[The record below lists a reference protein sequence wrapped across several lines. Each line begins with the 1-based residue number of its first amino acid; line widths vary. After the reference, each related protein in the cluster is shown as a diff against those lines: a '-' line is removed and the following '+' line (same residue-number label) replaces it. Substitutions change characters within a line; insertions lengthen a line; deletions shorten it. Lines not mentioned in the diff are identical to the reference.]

1 MAKTS
6 RIGIM
11 GGTFDPLHMAHL
23 IAAEEA
29 MNAFDLDRVI
39 FMPAG
44 DPPHKSEDPVSDAE
58 HRYAMTLIGT
68 AENAAFEVSRLE
80 IERPGPSYSV
90 DTIRALRGILGPE
103 VEMYFIAGADEIL
116 EIESWHESEAL
127 PEMARFI
134 AVPRPGFDLAELE
147 RLPPK
152 FRASIEVL
160 RMREVSISAT
170 NIRQRV
176 AACKSIRYLVPE
188 GVEAYIR
195 KNGLY
200 GR

>member
-1 MAKTS
+1 M
-6 RIGIM
+6 
-11 GGTFDPLHMAHL
+11 
-23 IAAEEA
+23 
-29 MNAFDLDRVI
+29 
-39 FMPAG
+39 
-44 DPPHKSEDPVSDAE
+44 
-58 HRYAMTLIGT
+58 
-68 AENAAFEVSRLE
+68 E
-80 IERPGPSYSV
+80 I
-90 DTIRALRGILGPE
+90 
-103 VEMYFIAGADEIL
+103 YFIAGADEIL

-127 PEMARFI
+127 PELARFI

-147 RLPPK
+147 SLLPK

-170 NIRQRV
+170 DIRQRV
-176 AACKSIRYLVPE
+176 AAGKSIRYLVPE